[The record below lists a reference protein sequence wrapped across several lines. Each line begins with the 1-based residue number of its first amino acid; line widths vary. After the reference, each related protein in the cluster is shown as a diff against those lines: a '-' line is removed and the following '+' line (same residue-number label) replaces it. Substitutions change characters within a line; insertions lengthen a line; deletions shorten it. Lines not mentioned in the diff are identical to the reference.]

1 MMSISELPDVLTP
14 EDVASFIQVSPE
26 AVFAEIAA
34 GRIKAF
40 VFGGETRIQKRSLI
54 EALVQDAP
62 GSAARSPSIEDV
74 KFSLEEIRP
83 SAPFE
88 FTFPAAKGRPKNVES
103 YPKAYETR
111 ARVGNGQTVKVV
123 VGITKRESSG
133 KKDRERILILI
144 DGQPLVE
151 FIGADDFDRSRLVAS
166 IIKPDG
172 SKHLRVGDHLPPEYA
187 SFDTRPYN
195 QVVTGPRAKKGMA
208 VVCTIDDL
216 GTMVRHALIRW
227 EAKRAARA

>member
-1 MMSISELPDVLTP
+1 MMSITELPEVLTP

-40 VFGGETRIQKRSLI
+40 VFGGETRIQKKSLI
-54 EALVQDAP
+54 EALVEDAP
-62 GSAARSPSIEDV
+62 ANAERSPNAEHD
-74 KFSLEEIRP
+74 KFPLEEIRP

-88 FTFPAAKGRPKNVES
+88 FTWPAAKGRPKNVES
-103 YPKAYETR
+103 YPRAYETR
-111 ARVGNGQTVKVV
+111 ARVNGQTVRVV

-151 FIGADDFDRSRLVAS
+151 FIGADDFDHSRLVAS

-187 SFDTRPYN
+187 PFDTRPYN

-216 GTMVRHALIRW
+216 GTMVQHALIRW